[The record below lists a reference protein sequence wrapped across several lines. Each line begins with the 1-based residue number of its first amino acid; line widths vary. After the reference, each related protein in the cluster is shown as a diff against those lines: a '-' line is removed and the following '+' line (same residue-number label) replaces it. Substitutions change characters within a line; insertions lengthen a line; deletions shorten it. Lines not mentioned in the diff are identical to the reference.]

1 MGEREHC
8 TKHQRYFNEKG
19 QCSECTRET
28 REARDEGAM
37 ELARELVRHFPND
50 AVLRTVLIEMGY
62 EV

>member
-8 TKHQRYFNEKG
+8 TKHQRYMTAG

-28 REARDEGAM
+28 TLARDEGAA

-50 AVLRTVLIEMGY
+50 ALLRTVLTEMGY